1 MHSIRF
7 TDTTPSARDSADI
20 WGPRLLAFAGAL
32 PVLLPLALVGLWAAL
47 YGAL

>member
-7 TDTTPSARDSADI
+7 TDTASSARDSADI
-20 WGPRLLAFAGAL
+20 WGPRIVVFAGAL
-32 PVLLPLALVGLWAAL
+32 PLLLPLAFVGLWAAL